1 MRLLKFMQ
9 AVVLGILLACS
20 TAAFAQAQTA
30 PAQTIWRLLD
40 YIAVD
45 YPGAVSDGRVISDV
59 EYSEMVEFSA
69 SVRQRLAQLPPTAAK
84 GKLVRDAAR
93 LESTIADKAP
103 AEQVATSARDIA
115 RALLTAYPVPLAPAG
130 IPDLS
135 RGAALYAENCA
146 SCHGAN
152 GNGRGLAAQGMEPPP
167 IDFTD
172 RARARERSLFALY
185 QVIEQGL
192 EGTAMPGFAQLPPED
207 RWTLAFHVGQFAYP
221 PSTAQQGERIWQAD
235 PEARS
240 VVRDL
245 AALVRLTPTQLEE
258 ALGPER
264 GAAVAAYLRSNPSAV
279 ADTASGSLALSKER
293 LAQAVEAYARG
304 DSDSATDLALSAYL
318 DGFEPVEPL
327 LSARDAGLM
336 RRIESAMAEL
346 RATIGRDDTP
356 EEVRARA
363 DELTLLFH
371 EAEIALA
378 PEAGSAVASFVGAFT
393 ILLREGLEALLI
405 VIAMIA
411 FLRQAKRE
419 DVLGYVHG
427 GWVAALLAGI
437 ATWAAATYVITVSG
451 ASREL
456 TEGFG
461 ALFAAAVLLSV
472 GIWMHGKAQAG
483 AWQRY
488 IREKLSKALSRRSA
502 WFLFGLTF
510 VVVYREVFETILFYT
525 ALWSQGNGG
534 AIAAGAVVA
543 AVVLAVVAVAM
554 LRYSQTLPIAK
565 FFTYSSILIAILAVT
580 LAGKGVAALQE
591 AGWIA
596 VEPVDWVPRIDIFGM
611 SPTIQA
617 LLAQIL
623 VAAVLVLGFWR
634 NRRMAA
640 HRLAADSEPAG
651 SAGPRDDREGEPS

>member
-40 YIAVD
+40 YFAVD

-69 SVRQRLAQLPPTAAK
+69 SVRQRLAQLPPTAAT

-264 GAAVAAYLRSNPSAV
+264 GAAVAA
-279 ADTASGSLALSKER
+279 
-293 LAQAVEAYARG
+293 
-304 DSDSATDLALSAYL
+304 
-318 DGFEPVEPL
+318 
-327 LSARDAGLM
+327 
-336 RRIESAMAEL
+336 
-346 RATIGRDDTP
+346 
-356 EEVRARA
+356 
-363 DELTLLFH
+363 
-371 EAEIALA
+371 
-378 PEAGSAVASFVGAFT
+378 
-393 ILLREGLEALLI
+393 
-405 VIAMIA
+405 
-411 FLRQAKRE
+411 
-419 DVLGYVHG
+419 
-427 GWVAALLAGI
+427 
-437 ATWAAATYVITVSG
+437 
-451 ASREL
+451 
-456 TEGFG
+456 
-461 ALFAAAVLLSV
+461 
-472 GIWMHGKAQAG
+472 
-483 AWQRY
+483 
-488 IREKLSKALSRRSA
+488 
-502 WFLFGLTF
+502 
-510 VVVYREVFETILFYT
+510 
-525 ALWSQGNGG
+525 
-534 AIAAGAVVA
+534 
-543 AVVLAVVAVAM
+543 
-554 LRYSQTLPIAK
+554 
-565 FFTYSSILIAILAVT
+565 
-580 LAGKGVAALQE
+580 
-591 AGWIA
+591 
-596 VEPVDWVPRIDIFGM
+596 
-611 SPTIQA
+611 
-617 LLAQIL
+617 
-623 VAAVLVLGFWR
+623 
-634 NRRMAA
+634 
-640 HRLAADSEPAG
+640 
-651 SAGPRDDREGEPS
+651 

>member
-1 MRLLKFMQ
+1 MSFTRILH
-9 AVVLGILLACS
+9 AAILGLLLACVMV
-20 TAAFAQAQTA
+20 TPARAQTA

-45 YPGAVSDGRVISDV
+45 YAGAVSEGRIINDV
-59 EYSEMVEFSA
+59 EYTEMVEFSA
-69 SVRQRLAQLPPTAAK
+69 TVRQRLADLPSTPARAA
-84 GKLVRDAAR
+84 LVRDADA
-93 LESTIADKAP
+93 LEAAIAAKAST
-103 AEQVATSARDIA
+103 EQVATSARA
-115 RALLTAYPVPLAPAG
+115 LGRALLAAYPVPLAPAG
-130 IPDLS
+130 VPDLS
-135 RGAALYAENCA
+135 RSAALYAENCA

-152 GNGRGLAAQGMEPPP
+152 GGGRGPAAQGMDPPP

-192 EGTAMPGFAQLPPED
+192 EGTAMPGFAHLPPED
-207 RWTLAFHVGQFAYP
+207 RWALAFHVGQFAYP
-221 PSTAQQGERIWQAD
+221 PSAAQEGERIWQAD
-235 PEARS
+235 PQAKS
-240 VVRDL
+240 LIPDL
-245 AALVRLTPTQLEE
+245 AALVGLTPAQSEE
-258 ALGPER
+258 DLGPDR
-264 GAAVAAYLRSNPSAV
+264 GAAVAAYLRANPSAV
-279 ADTASGSLALSKER
+279 ANKASGSLALSKER

-304 DSDSATDLALSAYL
+304 DRSSATDLALSAYL

-336 RRIESAMAEL
+336 RRIETAMAEL
-346 RATIGRDDTP
+346 RAAIGRRAPP
-356 EEVRARA
+356 EEMRARA
-363 DELTLLFH
+363 AELTRLFNQ
-371 EAEIALA
+371 AEIALA
-378 PEAGSAVASFVGAFT
+378 PEAGSSVSSFLGAFT

-411 FLRQAKRE
+411 FLRKAERQ
-419 DVLGYVHG
+419 DVMSYVHG
-427 GWVAALLAGI
+427 GWAAALLAGI
-437 ATWAAATYVITVSG
+437 ATWAAATYVINVSG

-483 AWQRY
+483 AWQSY

-510 VVVYREVFETILFYT
+510 IVVYREVFETILFYT

-534 AIAAGAVVA
+534 AIAAGAVA
-543 AVVLAVVAVAM
+543 ATVVLAVVAVAM
-554 LRYSQTLPIAK
+554 LRYSRTLPVAK

-596 VEPVDWVPRIDIFGM
+596 VRPIDWVPRIDLLGM
-611 SPTIQA
+611 SPTMQA
-617 LLAQIL
+617 LLAQVL
-623 VAAVLVLGFWR
+623 VAAILVLGFWR
-634 NRRMAA
+634 NRRVAV
-640 HRLAADSEPAG
+640 HKLAADSERTMA
-651 SAGPRDDREGEPS
+651 SRIEG

>member
-1 MRLLKFMQ
+1 MSFTKILRAALLG
-9 AVVLGILLACS
+9 LLLACAMV
-20 TAAFAQAQTA
+20 TPARAQTA

-40 YIAVD
+40 YIAID
-45 YPGAVSDGRVISDV
+45 YAGAVSEGRIINDF
-59 EYSEMVEFSA
+59 EYTEMIEFSA
-69 SVRQRLAQLPPTAAK
+69 TVRQRLAELPPTPARPALVRGAERLQAAIAAK
-84 GKLVRDAAR
+84 
-93 LESTIADKAP
+93 AP
-103 AEQVATSARDIA
+103 IEQVASSA
-115 RALLTAYPVPLAPAG
+115 RALGRALLAAYPVPLAPVG
-130 IPDLS
+130 VPDLS

-146 SCHGAN
+146 GCHGAN
-152 GNGRGLAAQGMEPPP
+152 GDGRGPAAQGMDPPP

-192 EGTAMPGFAQLPPED
+192 EGTAMPGFAHLPPED
-207 RWTLAFHVGQFAYP
+207 RWVLAFHAGQFAYP
-221 PSTAQQGERIWQAD
+221 PSAAQEGGRIWQAD

-240 VVRDL
+240 LVPDL
-245 AALVRLTPTQLEE
+245 AALVRLMPAQLEE
-258 ALGPER
+258 ALGRER
-264 GAAVAAYLRSNPSAV
+264 GAAVAAYLRANPSAV
-279 ADTASGSLALSKER
+279 ADTATGSLAVSKER

-304 DSDSATDLALSAYL
+304 DRSSATDLALSAYL

-327 LSARDAGLM
+327 LSARDAVLM
-336 RRIESAMAEL
+336 RRIETAMAEL
-346 RATIGRDDTP
+346 RGAIGRRAPP

-363 DELTLLFH
+363 DELTRLFDQ
-371 EAEIALA
+371 AETALA
-378 PEAGSAVASFVGAFT
+378 PKAGSPVSSFLGAFT

-411 FLRQAKRE
+411 FLRKAERQ
-419 DVLGYVHG
+419 DVMGYVHG

-437 ATWAAATYVITVSG
+437 ATWAAATYVINVSG

-488 IREKLSKALSRRSA
+488 IREKLSKALSKRSA

-525 ALWSQGNGG
+525 ALWSQGHAG
-534 AIAAGAVVA
+534 AIAAGAMA
-543 AVVLAVVAVAM
+543 AGAVLAIAAVAM
-554 LRYSQTLPIAK
+554 LRYSKKLPAAK
-565 FFTYSSILIAILAVT
+565 FFAYSSGLIAALAVT

-591 AGWIA
+591 AGMIGTR
-596 VEPVDWVPRIDIFGM
+596 PVDAVPRIDILGLA
-611 SPTIQA
+611 PTAQS
-617 LLAQIL
+617 LLAQSAVL
-623 VAAVLVLGFWR
+623 AAVLFGFWY
-634 NRRMAA
+634 NRRVAL
-640 HRLAADSEPAG
+640 RERAG
-651 SAGPRDDREGEPS
+651 GEVSRG

>member
-1 MRLLKFMQ
+1 MSLIRILQAAALGLLL
-9 AVVLGILLACS
+9 VCS
-20 TAAFAQAQTA
+20 TATFAQAQTA

-45 YPGAVSDGRVISDV
+45 YAGAVSDGRVISDI
-59 EYSEMVEFSA
+59 EYTEMVEFSA
-69 SVRQRLAQLPPTAAK
+69 TVRQRMAQLPPTAARVE
-84 GKLVRDAAR
+84 LVRDAEKLQSA
-93 LESTIADKAP
+93 IVAKAP
-103 AEQVATSARDIA
+103 TEQVATAA
-115 RALLTAYPVPLAPAG
+115 RALGRELLAAYPVPLAPAG
-130 IPDLS
+130 VPDLS

-152 GNGRGLAAQGMEPPP
+152 GNGRGPAAQGIDPPP

-172 RARARERSLFALY
+172 RTRARERSLFALY

-192 EGTAMPGFAQLPPED
+192 EGTAMPGFAHLPPED
-207 RWTLAFHVGQFAYP
+207 RWALAFHVGQFAYP
-221 PSTAQQGERIWQAD
+221 PSVAQEGERMWHAA
-235 PEARS
+235 PETRS
-240 VVRDL
+240 LVPDL
-245 AALVRLTPTQLEE
+245 AALVRLTPAQIEE
-258 ALGPER
+258 ALGSER
-264 GAAVAAYLRSNPSAV
+264 GVAIAAYLRANPSAV
-279 ADTASGSLALSKER
+279 ADSPSGSLALSKQR
-293 LAQAVEAYARG
+293 LAQAVEAYVRG
-304 DSDSATDLALSAYL
+304 DSASATDLALSAYL

-336 RRIESAMAEL
+336 RRIEAAMAEL
-346 RATIGRDDTP
+346 RGAIGRHAPPD
-356 EEVRARA
+356 EVRARA
-363 DELTLLFH
+363 DELTRLFA
-371 EAEIALA
+371 EAETALA
-378 PEAGSAVASFVGAFT
+378 PEAGSAASSFLGAFT

-411 FLRQAKRE
+411 FLRKAERQ
-419 DVLGYVHG
+419 DVMGYVHG

-437 ATWAAATYVITVSG
+437 ATWVAATYVINVSG

-488 IREKLSKALSRRSA
+488 IREKLSKALSKRSA

-534 AIAAGAVVA
+534 AIAAGAGA
-543 AVVLAVVAVAM
+543 ATVVLAVIAVAM
-554 LRYSQTLPIAK
+554 LRYSRTLPVEK
-565 FFTYSSILIAILAVT
+565 FFTYSSILIAILAVV

-596 VEPVDWVPRIDIFGM
+596 VRPIDWVPRLELLGI

-623 VAAVLVLGFWR
+623 VAAILILGFWR
-634 NRRMAA
+634 NRRVAMNRASSAA
-640 HRLAADSEPAG
+640 R
-651 SAGPRDDREGEPS
+651 RD